1 MAYNKFKMA
10 QLQEKLHLDIKRDFW
25 LNVVPPRFEV
35 DTALDM
41 QLTQATKMYLGS
53 EKARSEFLIAPVLQ
67 AFQRKNAEVLS
78 VFSGYEFNID
88 KSLELNGFCD
98 FILSTSSSSSFFLE
112 APIFC
117 VVEAKKMEP
126 EINDLAQCGAE
137 MYAAQLFHEREKKPQ
152 KAVYGCATSGYS
164 WIFLKLENNTLS
176 IDARPVQLSF
186 DNPYGVLATLQWILD
201 QNLPVSEK

>member
-1 MAYNKFKMA
+1 MAYNKFKMVH
-10 QLQEKLHLDIKRDFW
+10 LQEKLHLEIKRDFW
-25 LNVVPPRFEV
+25 INSTPPRFQS
-35 DTALDM
+35 DTVLDM
-41 QLTQATKMYLGS
+41 QLAQAIKMYLGS

-67 AFQRKNAEVLS
+67 AFQRKNADLLS

-98 FILSTSSSSSFFLE
+98 FILSANSSNSFFLE

-137 MYAAQLFHEREKKPQ
+137 MYAAQLFHERAGKPQ

-164 WIFLKLENNTLS
+164 WIFLMLENNVLN
-176 IDARPVQLSF
+176 IDSRPIQLSS
-186 DNPYGVLATLQWILD
+186 DNPYPVLATLQWILD
-201 QNLPVSEK
+201 RSLQEN